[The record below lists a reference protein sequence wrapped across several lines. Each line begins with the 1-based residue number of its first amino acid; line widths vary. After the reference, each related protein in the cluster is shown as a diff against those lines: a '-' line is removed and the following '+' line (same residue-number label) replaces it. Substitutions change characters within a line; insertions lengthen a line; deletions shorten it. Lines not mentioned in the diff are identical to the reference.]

1 MIILEAAVPLQPPF
15 AGEALDV
22 SSHLFHLQLRLTEL
36 IFQLFDPA
44 VPLFHL
50 VDEGLLGPADLV
62 LVPELHLIVFPGK
75 AGTTIRL

>member
-1 MIILEAAVPLQPPF
+1 MPLEPPL
-15 AGEALDV
+15 AEALDV
-22 SSHLFHLQLRLTEL
+22 SSHFFHLELRLAEL

-62 LVPELHLIVFPGK
+62 FVPELHLIVFPGK